1 MTATRHPALT
11 AILWLAAILMLLP
24 VLATFLNSIA
34 TGWTG
39 GILPSGLSLDAY
51 QTILSDGRFQ
61 SALLRSIAVA
71 GLALTLACLLI
82 VPAVIAAHLYWP
94 TLDTWMARLVIL
106 PYAVPTV
113 ILMVGYLRV
122 FSAPPLQFSG
132 QPIVLV
138 LTYVPLCFPMFY
150 INVKNSLQALDTAE
164 LLEAGRLLG
173 IGDARLLRR
182 VILPSIFP
190 GIALAVVLNFA
201 GLMSEFVYARMLV
214 GGQFETLQMYMF
226 AQRDLSGRLSSV
238 IVTVYFLI
246 TLLITFAAFRL
257 VWRKETKS

>member
-1 MTATRHPALT
+1 MKTHRFAPSV
-11 AILWLAAILMLLP
+11 ILWVAGILLLLP

-39 GILPSGLSLDAY
+39 AILPSGIAFDAY

-61 SALLRSIAVA
+61 SALVRSVVVA
-71 GLALTLACLLI
+71 ALALLLACMII
-82 VPAVIAAHLYWP
+82 VPAVIAAHIYWP
-94 TLDTWMARLVIL
+94 SLDRWMARLVIL
-106 PYAVPTV
+106 PYAVPSI

-122 FSAPPLQFSG
+122 FSTPPLQISG
-132 QPIVLV
+132 QPVVLV

-150 INVKNSLQALDTAE
+150 INVKNSLQAIDTSD

-173 IGDARLLRR
+173 VSDMRLLRR

-238 IVTVYFLI
+238 IITIYFLL

-257 VWRKETKS
+257 VWRTEKQS